1 MSFNHICQLEAKQ
14 ILLDEMEGGRE
25 GEEGERNRGERRGE
39 KTGEKSVER
48 GQRKETE
55 WGKGKKKE

>member
-1 MSFNHICQLEAKQ
+1 M
-14 ILLDEMEGGRE
+14 DEGEGGRE